1 MIIANK
7 NVLSA
12 IIIFEQFFSDY
23 FRKYDYGKIGN
34 MKHYQSKTPPN
45 YDLSQVTAATYIYHS
60 KYDVI
65 APPKVRNNLK
75 YTSS

>member
-1 MIIANK
+1 LID
-7 NVLSA
+7 
-12 IIIFEQFFSDY
+12 FCSDY

-34 MKHYQSKTPPN
+34 IKHYQSEIPPS

-65 APPKVRNNLK
+65 APPKVRDYK
-75 YTSS
+75 TRCTST